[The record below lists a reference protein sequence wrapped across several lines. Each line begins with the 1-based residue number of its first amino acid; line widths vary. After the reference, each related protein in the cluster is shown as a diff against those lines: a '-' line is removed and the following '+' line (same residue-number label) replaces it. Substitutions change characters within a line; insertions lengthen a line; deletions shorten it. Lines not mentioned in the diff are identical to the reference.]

1 MSNNGGIKI
10 TVNYDKDLL
19 DFKDLAKHVVRNAE
33 FGADKALDKAVDQ
46 LKTKLLNTINQDI
59 KTFDSTAQATTE
71 TGEIARNLNIPKSKN
86 DLIKHIFGEDI
97 KNADYFKATSKS
109 KTVNDNSNVFVVDN
123 NRIKAWQSV
132 GDGSTLAGEESRFRD
147 RLVNSII
154 IDKDTGKMYKLNPND
169 VKGVKLECSRDTGQ
183 TLDSE
188 KKFDAYKNSERMS
201 RKKDGPEGRL
211 AVWTVR
217 QDDVKFMMNHA
228 VSIDDIIEKIIEED
242 YDSATHLL
250 QQINTK
256 GEFHAPLEKI
266 RDLKDNKN
274 LGSDV
279 QSYMAILKLIKNL
292 KVEKKI
298 FKTMTKYTLF
308 SDYDAAADKNEKFM
322 DALRQEINLWLA
334 SNQDDWF
341 KQMVDQV
348 ANALEKYDSKA
359 KFK

>member
-1 MSNNGGIKI
+1 MGIQIK
-10 TVNYDKDLL
+10 VNYDKDLL
-19 DFKDLAKHVVRNAE
+19 DMNDLKKHIVNNAL

-46 LKTKLLNTINQDI
+46 LKAKLLSIVNQDI
-59 KTFDSTAQATTE
+59 KTFDSTAQASSE
-71 TGEIARNLNIPKSKN
+71 VGEVARNLNIPKSKN
-86 DLIKHIFGEDI
+86 DLVKHIFGQDLRQ
-97 KNADYFKATSKS
+97 ADYFKATSKS

-132 GDGSTLAGEESRFRD
+132 GDGSTLLGEESRFRD
-147 RLVNSII
+147 RLINGIV
-154 IDKDTGKMYKLNPND
+154 IDKNTGKMYKLNPND
-169 VKGVKLECSRDTGQ
+169 VKGVKLECSKDTGQ

-188 KKFDAYKNSERMS
+188 KKFDAYKNSDKIS
-201 RKKDGPEGRL
+201 RRKEGPDGRL

-217 QDDVKFMMNHA
+217 QEDVNFMMRHA
-228 VSIDDIIEKIIEED
+228 VSIDEIIERIIDQD
-242 YDSATHLL
+242 YDTATALL

-256 GEFHAPLEKI
+256 GELHAPLEKI

-274 LGSDV
+274 LSPDV
-279 QSYMAILKLIKNL
+279 QSYLAILKLIRNL
-292 KVEKKI
+292 KIEKKML
-298 FKTMTKYTLF
+298 KTVTRYTLF
-308 SDYDAAADKNEKFM
+308 SNYDSAVDKNEKFT

-348 ANALEKYDSKA
+348 TKALEKYDSKA